1 MIGNGPLVAADSAD
15 MDREENVPLRMALL
29 EWRDEYSVGVWTL
42 DAQHKQL
49 IGFIN
54 DLQVAIVSGRA
65 KQTVDEMMQ
74 KLSVYAK
81 THLETEERILRT
93 HGYPDFVQHKAQHD
107 AYTLKMQRLRE
118 HHGAG
123 QTISIELLKFLKEWW
138 SHHILKVDHQYAEF
152 LTSRNAS

>member
-1 MIGNGPLVAADSAD
+1 MP
-15 MDREENVPLRMALL
+15 LL
-29 EWRDEYSVGVWTL
+29 EWRDEHSVGVWTL

-54 DLQVAIVSGRA
+54 ELQLAIVSGRA
-65 KQTVDEMMQ
+65 KQVVEEMLQ
-74 KLSVYAK
+74 KLTVYAK
-81 THLETEERILRT
+81 THIETEERMLRT

-107 AYTLKMQRLRE
+107 AYTVKMQKFQQQ
-118 HHGAG
+118 HAAG

-138 SHHILKVDHQYAEF
+138 SHHILKIDRQYTDF